1 MTEAKQQQQQAG
13 WNGDE
18 RRHAPRD
25 HEILRHVDEVLDQRL
40 ASPGLKV
47 RTFGDLQAALSIAI
61 VLLAGI
67 AWGLKLESRLE
78 DVLKQT
84 QDLQVRVSRGILPL
98 TEERLNHLAAILE
111 RQEVERKQ
119 VMDLVRDL
127 QKECI
132 AMQNG
137 KGK

>member
-1 MTEAKQQQQQAG
+1 MTEVKQQQQQAG
-13 WNGDE
+13 WNGEE
-18 RRHAPRD
+18 RRLAPRD
-25 HEILRHVDEVLDQRL
+25 HEILRHVDEMLDARL

-78 DVLKQT
+78 DVMAQT
-84 QDLQVRVSRGILPL
+84 NDLRVQVGKGILPL
-98 TEERLNHLAAILE
+98 TEERFNRLAEAISRAE
-111 RQEVERKQ
+111 IERKQ

-127 QKECI
+127 QKECV
-132 AMQNG
+132 NRNND